1 MNGNI
6 NIWNIRTRITPERTL
21 KIIGY
26 QFGAKFK
33 LVFCAKYDRG
43 LDLGFWEIL
52 KPLKWTNITSFFLT
66 WLKRCTKICISVNL
80 NKPLKW
86 TNITSFFLTWLKR
99 CTKIC
104 ISVNLNKILCFRHL
118 FLVKKNIP
126 RYSLLV
132 YIVFRYIFFTRNKDL
147 YKTNMS
153 YYNLCGIGSQHSNIS
168 KGKRWW
174 WGVHIKITGMQD
186 SNQGRQ
192 K

>member
-26 QFGAKFK
+26 QYGAKFK
-33 LVFCAKYDRG
+33 HVFCAKYDRG

-52 KPLKWTNITSFFLT
+52 
-66 WLKRCTKICISVNL
+66 
-80 NKPLKW
+80 KPLKW

-132 YIVFRYIFFTRNKDL
+132 YIVSRYIFFTRNKDL